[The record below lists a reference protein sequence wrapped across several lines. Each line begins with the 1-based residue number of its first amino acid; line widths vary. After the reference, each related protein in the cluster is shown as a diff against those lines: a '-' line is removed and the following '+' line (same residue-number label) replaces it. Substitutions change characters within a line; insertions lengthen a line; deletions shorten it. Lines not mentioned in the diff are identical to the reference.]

1 MTWIFDAKVTPLFC
15 LKRIINDI
23 GIPVFPHV
31 CWYNHV
37 KSNFVLNPHP
47 RATLQPPRRGHPLPS
62 RADDEKQRQRHRNI
76 IASPSIWRQ
85 PRQPLPHQV
94 PQQQGQLHSTV
105 EAIGVRRK
113 SRFKWNQHGINKF
126 VEGKI
131 YENLQETMELPMNN
145 IYIYIWRF
153 SVRVPLS
160 RFIESFFLQTVPQNS
175 WWMNVLDVGILSPAI
190 PLVDGCIHMGA
201 STLASHS
208 QVHWRQKYQ
217 HDSLYFITFWIKHWN
232 IIRPDI
238 HHHTSLFLV
247 HVLRLG
253 LRQPPPCLIT
263 KHSASTQLLQ
273 AELQPAG
280 RGQLGP
286 RMWTKHSH
294 GKSPLLMGKLTISM
308 AMFNSYVKSPEG
320 V

>member
-113 SRFKWNQHGINKF
+113 SRFKWKQHGINKF

-145 IYIYIWRF
+145 IYMEVFCTSSLKPIYWKFFFCKR
-153 SVRVPLS
+153 SLKTLG
-160 RFIESFFLQTVPQNS
+160 EWTCLMLASFPQPFP
-175 WWMNVLDVGILSPAI
+175 WWMA
-190 PLVDGCIHMGA
+190 A
-201 STLASHS
+201 STW
-208 QVHWRQKYQ
+208 V
-217 HDSLYFITFWIKHWN
+217 
-232 IIRPDI
+232 RP
-238 HHHTSLFLV
+238 H
-247 HVLRLG
+247 
-253 LRQPPPCLIT
+253 
-263 KHSASTQLLQ
+263 
-273 AELQPAG
+273 
-280 RGQLGP
+280 
-286 RMWTKHSH
+286 
-294 GKSPLLMGKLTISM
+294 
-308 AMFNSYVKSPEG
+308 
-320 V
+320 

>member
-31 CWYNHV
+31 CWYNHM

-113 SRFKWNQHGINKF
+113 SRFKWKQHGINKF

-145 IYIYIWRF
+145 IYIWRF

-160 RFIESFFLQTVPQNS
+160 RFIESFFFANGPSKL
-175 WWMNVLDVGILSPAI
+175 
-190 PLVDGCIHMGA
+190 LVNERAWCWHPFPSHSLGGWLHPHGCVHI
-201 STLASHS
+201 SVSLAS
-208 QVHWRQKYQ
+208 
-217 HDSLYFITFWIKHWN
+217 SLAPKISTRFPLFYHILNQTLEYYKT
-232 IIRPDI
+232 R
-238 HHHTSLFLV
+238 HTSSY
-247 HVLRLG
+247 
-253 LRQPPPCLIT
+253 III
-263 KHSASTQLLQ
+263 
-273 AELQPAG
+273 
-280 RGQLGP
+280 LGP
-286 RMWTKHSH
+286 
-294 GKSPLLMGKLTISM
+294 
-308 AMFNSYVKSPEG
+308 YVK
-320 V
+320 VRT